1 MQVMKRGRNYLPSDF
16 FVDRFISGLNENIR
30 HLVQRHQPESLMK
43 GYYFARQYEK
53 NHNSNAAVIRRGLQV
68 PIPQGQARLNPIRNA
83 RQGGPRQC
91 WYCPGNYVP
100 GHRCPNMTRALNMM
114 ILQGH
119 PVEDEEEAQQL
130 LLEAVA
136 EVEGPEVIANVAPA
150 VNAAQV
156 AYVEQPADDNINMM
170 EISAATYNGSTSD
183 STISLLIH
191 INGVPPIAL
200 ADTCSTNTFLD
211 KQFAMDHN
219 IDFSPMPSRRAKVA
233 GGGILISDAIAYNH
247 QFIIQGKQ
255 FSADFHILE
264 LGGSDAIL
272 GVNWFKLHNPVTF
285 DFIERTL
292 SIEIARQTHTFSDH
306 LVPVDDPMVS
316 LSSANN
322 SLVMKQREMSC
333 IIWKMCEKH

>member
-30 HLVQRHQPESLMK
+30 HLVQCHQPESLMK
-43 GYYFARQYEK
+43 ACYFARQYEK
-53 NHNSNAAVIRRGLQV
+53 NHNSNAAVIRRGLQA
-68 PIPQGQARLNPIRNA
+68 PILQGQARNGPAREIPNRNGQARLNPVRNA

-100 GHRCPNMTRALNMM
+100 GHRCPNMTRALNML

-130 LLEAVA
+130 LLEAIV

-219 IDFSPMPSRRAKVA
+219 IDFSPMPARRVKVA
-233 GGGILISDAIAYNH
+233 GGGILISDAITYNH
-247 QFIIQGKQ
+247 KFIIQGKQ
-255 FSADFHILE
+255 FLADFRILE

-285 DFIERTL
+285 DFIERPL
-292 SIEIARQTHTFSDH
+292 SIETVGKLTPS
-306 LVPVDDPMVS
+306 VTT
-316 LSSANN
+316 
-322 SLVMKQREMSC
+322 
-333 IIWKMCEKH
+333 